1 MRGLLRALEVRRIHG
16 RVRVQGV
23 SAQGI
28 VGDSVG
34 ERLSELLGD
43 QRLLDALAISFL
55 GETGIFQG
63 ALPGIVAGVVGLH
76 LIDVLINFAVLD
88 SNALVSGTL
97 LGQSLINIGIDH
109 LTANRFGG
117 HAALSE
123 ELAPG
128 ILIFKTVV
136 CANCFN

>member
-16 RVRVQGV
+16 RVRVQSV

-43 QRLLDALAISFL
+43 ERLLDALAISFL
-55 GETGIFQG
+55 GETGILQG
-63 ALPGIVAGVVGLH
+63 ALPSIVAGVVGLH
-76 LIDVLINFAVLD
+76 LIDILVNFAVLD
-88 SNALVSGTL
+88 SDALVGGTL
-97 LGQSLINIGIDH
+97 LGQSLIDIGIDH
-109 LTANRFGG
+109 LAANRFGG
-117 HAALSE
+117 HAVLSE

-128 ILIFKTVV
+128 ILILKTAV
-136 CANCFN
+136 CANRFD